1 MSADPRKKLEEEIQ
15 ALEKELRE
23 ALKTAAALGDLS
35 ENADY
40 SAARERQDFVRAR
53 LGQLKQRLA
62 DLSLV
67 NFDKI
72 PRDRISL
79 GSTVVLLD
87 VDKDEEVTYR
97 LVTSEDANVNQGL
110 ISTTSP
116 IGKSLLNKKEGDEV
130 EVKIPS
136 GSRTFEILRFTT
148 LHDQNGGGSLIR
160 TTSISGLL
168 GTAGEK
174 SGDKDQCRQMTERQP
189 GPNQHRPHFTSLRR
203 ARSTATA
210 AARCARRGFPATF
223 RS

>member
-23 ALKTAAALGDLS
+23 ELPKALKTAAALGDLS

-87 VDKDEEVTYR
+87 VDKGEEITYR
-97 LVTSEDANVNQGL
+97 LVTSEDANVTQGL

-148 LHDQNGGGSLIR
+148 LHDQKG
-160 TTSISGLL
+160 
-168 GTAGEK
+168 
-174 SGDKDQCRQMTERQP
+174 
-189 GPNQHRPHFTSLRR
+189 
-203 ARSTATA
+203 
-210 AARCARRGFPATF
+210 
-223 RS
+223 

>member
-23 ALKTAAALGDLS
+23 ELPKALKTAAALGDLS

-87 VDKDEEVTYR
+87 VDKGEEVTYR

-116 IGKSLLNKKEGDEV
+116 IGKSLLNKKEGEEV

-148 LHDQNGGGSLIR
+148 LHDQKG
-160 TTSISGLL
+160 
-168 GTAGEK
+168 
-174 SGDKDQCRQMTERQP
+174 
-189 GPNQHRPHFTSLRR
+189 
-203 ARSTATA
+203 
-210 AARCARRGFPATF
+210 
-223 RS
+223 

>member
-15 ALEKELRE
+15 ALERELRDE
-23 ALKTAAALGDLS
+23 LPKALKTAAALGDLS

-53 LGQLKQRLA
+53 LGQLKKRLA

-72 PRDRISL
+72 PKDRISL

-87 VDKDEEVTYR
+87 VDKGEEITYR
-97 LVTSEDANVNQGL
+97 LVTSEDANVSQGL

-130 EVKIPS
+130 EVKIPA
-136 GSRTFEILRFTT
+136 GTRTFEVLQFTT
-148 LHDQNGGGSLIR
+148 LYDQ
-160 TTSISGLL
+160 
-168 GTAGEK
+168 K
-174 SGDKDQCRQMTERQP
+174 S
-189 GPNQHRPHFTSLRR
+189 
-203 ARSTATA
+203 
-210 AARCARRGFPATF
+210 
-223 RS
+223 